1 MHLRILLFARKL
13 ITAVVS
19 PSRHAK
25 MLRTVYLRVYQPKG
39 SPDTF
44 PEKPS
49 VRNAEVHISRVT
61 LNEVKSL
68 Y

>member
-25 MLRTVYLRVYQPKG
+25 MLRTVYPEFTKG
-39 SPDTF
+39 FTLHFNRESCCQET
-44 PEKPS
+44 
-49 VRNAEVHISRVT
+49 EVHISRVT
-61 LNEVKSL
+61 LNVVKSL